1 MNFFYKRDFKIL
13 VSCKHTRNERVSK
26 IVRLEK
32 ERAGKIITNVDE
44 IKKWKKMFAINDNN
58 PRNFTIG
65 KFKSNQEIGYQI
77 AKGALVVQ
85 NQQRKGSFWVAKTRN
100 CSQKS

>member
-1 MNFFYKRDFKIL
+1 MNFFIKRDFKIL
-13 VSCKHTRNERVSK
+13 VSCKHTHNERVSK
-26 IVRLEK
+26 IVRLKK

-44 IKKWKKMFAINDNN
+44 IKKMFAINDNN
-58 PRNFTIG
+58 LRNFTIG

-85 NQQRKGSFWVAKTRN
+85 NQQRKGSF
-100 CSQKS
+100 